1 MNAEV
6 TGEAAGSGPVPA
18 DDGELLLR
26 FVNTR
31 SIVHTPERLLNAE
44 TARRWLVEAGLIGP
58 DTFVS
63 EADAVALR
71 ELRTALVAL
80 LKSHVGADGPDEV
93 HLAEAELG
101 RAALAHPVAPRIG
114 ARRAALAPAQAGVAG
129 AVGAILGAAA
139 AVAFDEREWARY
151 KACKNPICYL
161 GFRDHSR
168 NGSAVYCSHNCSSQV
183 SMRAYR
189 QRKSAASAADCLHS

>member
-1 MNAEV
+1 MTAEV
-6 TGEAAGSGPVPA
+6 TQDATASGSVSAGA
-18 DDGELLLR
+18 GELLLR

-31 SIVHTPERLLNAE
+31 SIVGSPEYLLNAE
-44 TARRWLVEAGLIGP
+44 TAQRWLAESGLTGP
-58 DTFVS
+58 GDFVS
-63 EADAVALR
+63 EADAAALR

-80 LKSHVGADGPDEV
+80 LKSHVGASDPGEV
-93 HLAEAELG
+93 RLAEEALA
-101 RAALAHPVAPRIG
+101 RAALAHPLAPRIG
-114 ARRAALAPAQAGVAG
+114 ARRAALAPAQGGVPG
-129 AVGAILGAAA
+129 AVGAILAAAA

-168 NGSAVYCSHNCSSQV
+168 NSSAVYCSHNCSSQV

-189 QRKSAASAADCLHS
+189 QRKSAVPADGGQHG

>member
-1 MNAEV
+1 MDAEV
-6 TGEAAGSGPVPA
+6 TGEATGSGSVPA
-18 DDGELLLR
+18 GQDELLLR

-31 SIVHTPERLLNAE
+31 AIVGTPERLLNAE
-44 TARRWLVEAGLIGP
+44 TARRWLAEAGLIAPG
-58 DTFVS
+58 TFVS

-71 ELRTALVAL
+71 ELRAALVAL
-80 LKSHVGADGPDEV
+80 LKSHVGADDPGEV
-93 HLAEAELG
+93 RLAEDALG
-101 RAALAHPVAPRIG
+101 RAALDHPLAPRIG
-114 ARRAALAPAQAGVAG
+114 VRRAALAPAQDGVAG
-129 AVGAILGAAA
+129 AAGAILGAAA

-161 GFRDHSR
+161 GFRDNSR

-189 QRKSAASAADCLHS
+189 QRKSIGSATDCHHS